1 MQNRAIMPTL
11 WLLIALFLM
20 LILHFA
26 LPLHTLVALPWN
38 LSGLL
43 PLALGI
49 AINLIADGAFHQA
62 HTTVKP
68 FRESSALITEGVFAF
83 TRNPMYLGFVAVLT
97 GAALLLGT
105 VTPWLVILPFAVLM
119 DRGYIAVEEQML
131 ADKFGPVWEE
141 YRSRVRRWL

>member
-11 WLLIALFLM
+11 WLLIVLFLM

-26 LPLHTLVALPWN
+26 LPLRTLVALPWS

-83 TRNPMYLGFVAVLT
+83 TRNPMYLGFIAVLT

-105 VTPWLVILPFAVLM
+105 ITPWLVILPFAVLM

-131 ADKFGPVWEE
+131 ADKFGPAWDA